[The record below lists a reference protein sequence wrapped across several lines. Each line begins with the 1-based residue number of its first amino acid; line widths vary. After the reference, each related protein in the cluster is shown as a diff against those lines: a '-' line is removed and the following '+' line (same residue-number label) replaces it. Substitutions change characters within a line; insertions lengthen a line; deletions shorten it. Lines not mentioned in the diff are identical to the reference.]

1 MLPSLRE
8 EILLYA
14 GPPAKDGAPTWLIHD
29 AARNLFFKIDWLTFE
44 ILSRWHFN
52 NSEEIVAAIEIET
65 PIDASS
71 EDVNAVVRYLDEH
84 ELIVRHSAKDS
95 QLLANKLAMRQISFW
110 KWLLHRYLFF
120 RVPLWQ
126 PDKWLTST
134 LSIFS
139 IFYSRWFFYLTAA
152 VLFIGL
158 VEISQQWQTF
168 VATLVD
174 TYSWQGVA
182 GYLITIVVVKF
193 LHELGHAYTAKRY
206 GCRVPTMGVAFLVF
220 FPVAYTDVNEAWK
233 LRKNSE
239 RLAVGAAGIITELV
253 IAVWATFAWA
263 FLPDG
268 FLRMSAFILATTT
281 WISTLIINASPF
293 LRFDGYFLL
302 MDWLDIPN
310 LHQRAFNLS
319 RWRLREM
326 LFGLKEEVPEHFSR
340 IRERALIIFG
350 YTTWLYRLVVFGG
363 IAFLLL
369 QTVAKPI
376 GHGLAAIEIS
386 YFIALP
392 IWGELKT
399 WRDKLPAI
407 MHSRRSIYTLLGLI
421 FLIVLMALPW
431 DQRVSSQGVLK
442 PAKQY
447 PLNAPGASIVGDI
460 LFKNNAMVENGDVL
474 IKLLSPDLEYQRT
487 TAAVKVNQLGWQA
500 SATGI
505 DSKIRQQKQVIAAAR
520 EKASAEISSIASEQD
535 RYRIKA
541 PFSGVFFLDNPDL
554 QPGVWLAKN
563 EKIGVIANLDSWQ
576 VETYLPESELE
587 RVKIGDAGYFYSETP
602 DVAHIKLRVTH
613 IDTDATHYLNERMLA
628 STHGGRLLVREKG
641 KLIVPETALYRVTLA
656 PQTKL
661 DNQTQILRGSIVIQ
675 GSSQSLVHQYIKSA
689 QALLVRESVF

>member
-1 MLPSLRE
+1 MLPLLRE

-52 NSEEIVAAIEIET
+52 NPEEIVAAIETET
-65 PIDASS
+65 PINTSS

-95 QLLANKLAMRQISFW
+95 QLLAQKSSRHKVGLW

-134 LSIFS
+134 LPLISIF
-139 IFYSRWFFYLTAA
+139 FSRWFFYMTAVA
-152 VLFIGL
+152 LFVGL
-158 VEISQQWQTF
+158 IEISQQWQMF

-233 LRKNSE
+233 LQKNRE
-239 RLAVGAAGIITELV
+239 RLAVGAAGITTELV
-253 IAVWATFAWA
+253 IAVWATLAWA

-268 FLRMSAFILATTT
+268 FLKMAAFILATTT
-281 WISTLIINASPF
+281 WVSTLIINASPF

-319 RWRLREM
+319 RWRLREI
-326 LFGLKEEVPEHFSR
+326 LFGLKEEIPEHFSR
-340 IRERALIIFG
+340 MRERGLIVFG
-350 YTTWLYRLVVFGG
+350 YMTWLYRLVVFGG

-369 QTVAKPI
+369 QSFAKPI

-392 IWGELKT
+392 IWGELKM
-399 WRDKLPAI
+399 WRDKLPTI
-407 MHSRRSIYTLLGLI
+407 MRSRRSFYTLLILI
-421 FLIVLMALPW
+421 ALVVLMVMPW
-431 DQRVSSQGVLK
+431 DQRISSQGVLK
-442 PAKQY
+442 PEKQF
-447 PLNAPGASIVGDI
+447 PLNAPGASVVDEVIFKNNTTVNSGDI
-460 LFKNNAMVENGDVL
+460 L
-474 IKLLSPDLEYQRT
+474 IRLLSPDLEYQRT
-487 TAAVKVNQLGWQA
+487 TAVAKVNQLGWQA
-500 SATGI
+500 SVTGV
-505 DSKIRQQKQVIAAAR
+505 DPKIRQQKQVIVAAR
-520 EKASAEISSIASEQD
+520 EKASAEISSIANEQD

-563 EKIGVIANLDSWQ
+563 ERIGVIANLETWL
-576 VETYLPESELE
+576 VETYLPESELA
-587 RVKIGDAGYFYSETP
+587 RVKIGDRGFFYSETP
-602 DVAHIKLRVTH
+602 DVANIQLRVDH
-613 IDTDATHYLNERMLA
+613 IDTDATHYLNDRMLA
-628 STHGGRLLVREKG
+628 STHGGKFLVREKG
-641 KLIVPETALYRVTLA
+641 KLIVPETALYRVTLKPVA
-656 PQTKL
+656 QL
-661 DNQTQILRGSIVIQ
+661 NNQTQILRGQIVIQ
-675 GSSQSLVHQYIKSA
+675 GSSQAWLHQYIKST
-689 QALLVRESVF
+689 QAFLVRESAF